1 MPPLAAKINSLTR
14 LSKERHRQSSLGLPV
29 LMSELLRR
37 RWVRMWFKT
46 TEILLTTNN
55 QGLTQTTRDLLT
67 LLAQTFP
74 PWEMPNNSRY
84 SWKPLLPQSR
94 WPLPQLIQSVA
105 DRLIVA
111 HSVVSTNT
119 PRNHRKR
126 TRNSG
131 RDARD
136 SSPSLTWPTVK
147 INSLALSSA
156 VRTSHSRKTT
166 SHHRLSI

>member
-1 MPPLAAKINSLTR
+1 MPPLAAKINSQTR
-14 LSKERHRQSSLGLPV
+14 LSKERHRRSSLGLPV
-29 LMSELLRR
+29 LMSEFLRR
-37 RWVRMWFKT
+37 RWVQIWFKT

-105 DRLIVA
+105 DRLIAA

-131 RDARD
+131 RVARD
-136 SSPSLTWPTVK
+136 SPWLTWQTVK

-166 SHHRLSI
+166 SQHRLSI

>member
-1 MPPLAAKINSLTR
+1 MPPLAAKINSQTR
-14 LSKERHRQSSLGLPV
+14 LSKERHQRSSLGLPV

-37 RWVRMWFKT
+37 RWVRILFKT
-46 TEILLTTNN
+46 TETPLTTNN
-55 QGLTQTTRDLLT
+55 KGLTQTTRDLLT

-74 PWEMPNNSRY
+74 PWEMPNNSRS
-84 SWKPLLPQSR
+84 SWKTLQPLSR
-94 WPLPQLIQSVA
+94 WPLPQLIHSVA
-105 DRLIVA
+105 DRLIAA
-111 HSVVSTNT
+111 HSGVSTNT

-126 TRNSG
+126 TSNSG

-166 SHHRLSI
+166 SHLRFSI